1 MTRYCSVIVLS
12 CLVSLAG
19 CKPASEAPP
28 DKADAAPKKEEAEAP
43 AKAAIPE
50 DLDLVIPNGRV
61 MDPESKLDAVR
72 NVGVKDRMVER
83 RAIEAAIWGMPIV
96 NFQAMRDG
104 LKRDAG
110 VGYNDVAYNS
120 KVQTWRLR
128 TTTNNNT
135 TPYIFI
141 FWNVKNGPVV
151 VDIPPSSKDVGLF
164 GTLMDAWQ
172 RPLEDVGA
180 KGKDQGRGAKYLIVP
195 PGYQGPYPDGY
206 ITLPQQT
213 FNGYTLMRP
222 IIADASDENLKS
234 AAAYVKTVKV
244 YPFARAD
251 NPPKTKYIDIYDKD
265 INGITEF
272 DASFYERLNM
282 MVQEE
287 PIESK
292 DLAMMGLLKAIGIE
306 KGVAYAPDSKRM
318 KILDAAGAEAH
329 KYLLDQY
336 VNGIIPPFYGK
347 QKWSSAVPPGG
358 IPSGLEWDFPGY
370 LDVDGRGAL
379 YYAVYTS
386 VKNLGAATFYLMTAK
401 DESGQYLDGGKNYKL
416 SLPKDVPARNF
427 WSVIAYDS
435 ANATWFENQP
445 KAGVASSDKGLKTNA
460 DGTIDIYF
468 GPKAPAGQEANSV
481 PTTPDTNY
489 WLYFRFYGP
498 EPAVFTKSWQLPD
511 LEEVK

>member
-1 MTRYCSVIVLS
+1 V
-12 CLVSLAG
+12 
-19 CKPASEAPP
+19 
-28 DKADAAPKKEEAEAP
+28 AD
-43 AKAAIPE
+43 
-50 DLDLVIPNGRV
+50 
-61 MDPESKLDAVR
+61 
-72 NVGVKDRMVER
+72 VKDRMVER
-83 RAIEAAIWGMPIV
+83 RAIEAAVWGMPIV

-104 LKRDAG
+104 MKKDAG

-141 FWNVKNGPVV
+141 FWNVKDGPVV

-244 YPFARAD
+244 YPYARAD

-265 INGITEF
+265 IDGITEF

-306 KGVAYAPDSKRM
+306 KGVPYAPDPERK
-318 KILDAAGAEAH
+318 KILDTAGAEAH
-329 KYLLDQY
+329 EYLLDQY
-336 VNGIIPPFYGK
+336 VNGVIPPFYGK

-427 WSVIAYDS
+427 WSAIAYNS

-445 KAGVASSDKGLKTNA
+445 KAGVASSDKGLKTNV

-468 GPKAPAGQEANSV
+468 GPKAPAGQEANWV
-481 PTTPDTNY
+481 PTTPNNNY

>member
-1 MTRYCSVIVLS
+1 MEIANPRKGMLAIMAATVLFT
-12 CLVSLAG
+12 
-19 CKPASEAPP
+19 
-28 DKADAAPKKEEAEAP
+28 AP
-43 AKAAIPE
+43 AVA
-50 DLDLVIPNGRV
+50 D
-61 MDPESKLDAVR
+61 
-72 NVGVKDRMVER
+72 VKDRMVER
-83 RAIEAAIWGMPIV
+83 RAIEAAVWGMPIV

-104 LKRDAG
+104 LKQDAG

-141 FWNVKNGPVV
+141 FWNVKDGPVV
-151 VDIPPSSKDVGLF
+151 VDIPPSSKDVGIF

-180 KGKDQGRGAKYLIVP
+180 KGRDQGRGAKYLILP

-222 IIADASDENLKS
+222 IIADASDENLKK

-244 YPFARAD
+244 YPFARAN

-265 INGITEF
+265 IGGVMEF

-282 MVQEE
+282 MIQEE
-287 PIESK
+287 PIETK

-306 KGVAYAPDSKRM
+306 KGVPYAPDSERK
-318 KILDAAGAEAH
+318 KILDAAAAEAH
-329 KYLLDQY
+329 EYLLDQY

-358 IPSGLEWDFPGY
+358 IPSGLNWDFPGY

-416 SLPKDVPARNF
+416 SLPKHVPVKNF
-427 WSVIAYDS
+427 WSVIAYNSADS
-435 ANATWFENQP
+435 CWFKNQP
-445 KAGVASSDKGLKTNA
+445 KAGVASSDKGVRVNV

-468 GPKAPAGQEANSV
+468 GPKAPAGKQANWV
-481 PTTPDTNY
+481 PTTPNKSY
-489 WLYFRFYGP
+489 WLFFRFYGP
-498 EPAVFTKSWQLPD
+498 EPAVFTKTWQLPD
-511 LEEVK
+511 LEQVK

>member
-1 MTRYCSVIVLS
+1 MKMVNPRRGMLAIMAATVLFT
-12 CLVSLAG
+12 
-19 CKPASEAPP
+19 
-28 DKADAAPKKEEAEAP
+28 AP
-43 AKAAIPE
+43 AMA
-50 DLDLVIPNGRV
+50 D
-61 MDPESKLDAVR
+61 
-72 NVGVKDRMVER
+72 VKDRMVER
-83 RAIEAAIWGMPIV
+83 RAIEAAVWGMPIV

-104 LKRDAG
+104 MKQDAG

-120 KVQTWRLR
+120 KVQTWRLK

-141 FWNVKNGPVV
+141 FWNVKDGPIV

-164 GTLMDAWQ
+164 GTLMDSWQ

-206 ITLPQQT
+206 ITLAQLT

-222 IIADASDENLKS
+222 IIANASDENLEK
-234 AAAYVKTVKV
+234 AAAFVKTVKV
-244 YPFARAD
+244 YPFARAN
-251 NPPKTKYIDIYDKD
+251 NPPKTKFIDIYDKD
-265 INGITEF
+265 IDGVAEF
-272 DASFYERLNM
+272 DASFYERLNK

-306 KGVAYAPDSKRM
+306 KGVAYAPDSKRK
-318 KILDAAGAEAH
+318 KILDAAAAEAH
-329 KYLLDQY
+329 QYLLDQY
-336 VNGIIPPFYGK
+336 VNGINTPFYGD
-347 QKWSSAVPPGG
+347 QKWSSAAPPGA
-358 IPSGLEWDFPGY
+358 IPTGMYWNFPGY
-370 LDVDGRGAL
+370 LDVDGRGAG
-379 YYAVYTS
+379 YYAFYTS
-386 VKNLGAATFYLMTAK
+386 VKNLGSATFYVMTGK
-401 DESGQYLDGGKNYKL
+401 DKNGKYLDGGKSYKL
-416 SLPKDVPARNF
+416 SLPKDVPVKNF
-427 WSVIAYDS
+427 WSLIAYNS
-435 ANATWFENQP
+435 ADATWFENQP
-445 KAGVASSDKGLKTNA
+445 KAGVASSDKGLKVNA

-468 GPKAPAGQEANSV
+468 GPKAPAGQRANWV
-481 PTTPDTNY
+481 PTTPNKNY